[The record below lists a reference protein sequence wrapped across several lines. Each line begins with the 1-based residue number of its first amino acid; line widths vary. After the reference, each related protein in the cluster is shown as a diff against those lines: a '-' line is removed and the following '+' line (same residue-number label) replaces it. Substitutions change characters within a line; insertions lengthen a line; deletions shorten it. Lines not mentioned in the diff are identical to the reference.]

1 MRGAFMG
8 YYLKILLVICAVHE
22 MAGGTIKSTRDAVY
36 KKYLSFRSLPFE
48 DCGSLYQVS
57 YLEIES
63 CTTLPC
69 SMARNATI
77 KVTVRF
83 DDNGNG
89 VTFLKHEVRWVF
101 NYIKTQAAI
110 SPDPCDGDHG
120 CIESASDGKAYWANI
135 FVNETL
141 PVMKGS
147 MLWESKDANDQNL
160 ICFQVPVV
168 ITV

>member
-1 MRGAFMG
+1 MDH
-8 YYLKILLVICAVHE
+8 YLKILLLICAVHQI
-22 MAGGTIKSTRDAVY
+22 AGGRF
-36 KKYLSFRSLPFE
+36 KKHKNYLVFTGE
-48 DCGSLYQVS
+48 KTGSLYQVS
-57 YLEIES
+57 YLDIES
-63 CTTLPC
+63 CTSLPC

-89 VTFLKHEVRWVF
+89 VSFLKHEVRWVF
-101 NYIKTQAAI
+101 NFIKTQAAI
-110 SPDPCDGDHG
+110 TPDPCDGDHG